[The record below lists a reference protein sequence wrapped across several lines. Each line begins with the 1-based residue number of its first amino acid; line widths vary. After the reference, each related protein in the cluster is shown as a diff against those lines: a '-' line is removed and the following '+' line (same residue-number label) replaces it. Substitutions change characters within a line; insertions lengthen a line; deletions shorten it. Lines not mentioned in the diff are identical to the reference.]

1 MNKKAK
7 VENHKDKNHKDK
19 GTENKTKEAILDS
32 ALKIFLA
39 KGYEGTSVRMILED
53 AGVVTGSFY
62 HFFKSKED
70 VFENVVERF
79 LIQYQKQFAAIAAD
93 NTHSL
98 IERLDLFMDA
108 IEWNANQ
115 YFDQL
120 QADQLHWTIQYAL
133 HKRTLQALV
142 PSVEALVQEAIENR
156 EAKNPMGFDLPTLA
170 AVLVNGVEAILH
182 VRPLKSASQK
192 DREQIR
198 AKIHAY
204 VTSILGIQTGK

>member
-39 KGYEGTSVRMILED
+39 KGYEGTSVWMILED

-70 VFENVVERF
+70 VFKNVVERF

-108 IEWNANQ
+108 IEWNANR

-142 PSVEALVQEAIENR
+142 FRLNDILNNR
-156 EAKNPMGFDLPTLA
+156 IFDFPLDPEGFKLFRKL
-170 AVLVNGVEAILH
+170 IL
-182 VRPLKSASQK
+182 
-192 DREQIR
+192 
-198 AKIHAY
+198 
-204 VTSILGIQTGK
+204 